1 MALSINVLLLIELI
15 AIVIASSAFLFY
27 INRLGGSI
35 VSFFIRLYTWR
46 RHHAYITIGSLQISP
61 LAGRISFR
69 DIEYHSSN
77 ISVRALHGHVTWR
90 YWKFRVRQGEDAGS
104 SHVKRSEL
112 RSHDPVT
119 TPADQGVDALPS
131 RIFVNAQG
139 VEAFFYNR
147 TPAYDNIV
155 ERMKKYDAAAMP
167 ADTDASRAHSG
178 SSGSSSGR
186 EKVGLRERTSIRRDK
201 SKVSSGGNSDGE
213 FHGLPLDMKR

>member
-1 MALSINVLLLIELI
+1 MALSVNVLLVIELI

-46 RHHAYITIGSLQISP
+46 KYHAYITIGSLQISP

-77 ISVRALHGHVTWR
+77 ISVRALHGNVTWR

-104 SHVKRSEL
+104 SHVKRSKVERL
-112 RSHDPVT
+112 QWIS
-119 TPADQGVDALPS
+119 ADCSLDALPS

-155 ERMKKYDAAAMP
+155 ERMKKYDG
-167 ADTDASRAHSG
+167 ADPTSG
-178 SSGSSSGR
+178 ANPSKTESGTSGSSSGR
-186 EKVGLRERTSIRRDK
+186 EKSGIRERTSIRLEK
-201 SKVSSGGNSDGE
+201 SKLSSGGVPEGE
-213 FHGLPLDMKR
+213 CPIQRKIGLAG

>member
-35 VSFFIRLYTWR
+35 VSFLIRLYTWR

-77 ISVRALHGHVTWR
+77 ISVRALHGNVTWR

-112 RSHDPVT
+112 SDMRFGPGELTKTQMPFLHVFSSMHRESKPSFT
-119 TPADQGVDALPS
+119 TGPRPTITLLNG
-131 RIFVNAQG
+131 
-139 VEAFFYNR
+139 
-147 TPAYDNIV
+147 
-155 ERMKKYDAAAMP
+155 
-167 ADTDASRAHSG
+167 
-178 SSGSSSGR
+178 
-186 EKVGLRERTSIRRDK
+186 
-201 SKVSSGGNSDGE
+201 
-213 FHGLPLDMKR
+213 